1 MKFQVFAFYDS
12 PLLDRIIIIEYL
24 HRSQLCTFPWEF
36 SWTAK
41 KCDSSKDKGSPL
53 IMQMDDGRL
62 FSWIVYCVLEHL
74 FNIHMILSLIQSKI
88 WFRFT
93 LIGMNRGICY
103 RGKPDVYI
111 SFLHSE
117 VSTWIKNVMPAK
129 PYDEKSICS
138 SYSEWTQTLSDCTMN

>member
-1 MKFQVFAFYDS
+1 MMKFQVFAFYDS

-62 FSWIVYCVLEHL
+62 FS
-74 FNIHMILSLIQSKI
+74 
-88 WFRFT
+88 
-93 LIGMNRGICY
+93 
-103 RGKPDVYI
+103 
-111 SFLHSE
+111 
-117 VSTWIKNVMPAK
+117 
-129 PYDEKSICS
+129 
-138 SYSEWTQTLSDCTMN
+138 